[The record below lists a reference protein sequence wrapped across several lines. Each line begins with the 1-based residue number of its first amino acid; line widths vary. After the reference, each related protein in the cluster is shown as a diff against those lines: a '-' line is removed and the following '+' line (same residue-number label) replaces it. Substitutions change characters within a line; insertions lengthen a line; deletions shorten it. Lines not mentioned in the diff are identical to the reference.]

1 MPEEQ
6 ALPGNRRFY
15 RRIRNDQW
23 QDKAGRT
30 IQDTVFHVRD
40 DTEGLSV
47 FDASIAAPRAVLQH
61 LLNEWDKIAGRSEKD
76 RNWVGRQWE
85 KHGDSVETLV
95 ANGWGVVE
103 VPESLFVRC
112 GFRPS
117 AQVDPDG
124 HLVFEGTVAAY
135 QEQSL
140 EIIDNPACR
149 VLSNDECLI

>member
-1 MPEEQ
+1 MP
-6 ALPGNRRFY
+6 GDRRFY

-47 FDASIAAPRAVLQH
+47 FDATIARPHAVLQH
-61 LLNEWDKIAGRSEKD
+61 LLNEWDKIADRSEKD
-76 RNWVGRQWE
+76 RKWVGRQWA

-95 ANGWGVVE
+95 TSGWGVAE
-103 VPESLFVRC
+103 VPESLFMRC
-112 GFRPS
+112 GFQPS
-117 AQVDPDG
+117 AQIDPDG
-124 HLVFEGTVAAY
+124 HLVFEGTEADF

-140 EIIDNPACR
+140 EIVVDLACR
-149 VLSNDECLI
+149 VLSDDECLV